1 MLTTLARIVK
11 YGIQSFQRNVLTSI
25 ATIIVMVL
33 ALLVFQGLIMFNIL
47 TKSAVQSL
55 QDKIDISVY
64 FKTIISEDKILEI
77 SRSIESLEEVKTVT
91 YVSREKALELFGEKY
106 KGNETI
112 SQALEELET
121 NPLLASVNIK
131 ARDPNDYAK
140 IAEYIDEGFADEI
153 QKISY
158 TESRVA
164 IDRLNKIV
172 DTAEKMGFALT
183 LFLAFTAILV
193 TFNTIQLA
201 IYSNRE
207 EISIM
212 RLVGASN
219 IFIRGPY
226 VVEAVLF
233 GIMATFIS
241 MALMIPVIQMSAPY
255 ITSFLNDNIET
266 HFYGNF
272 LSFFF
277 YQLLFG
283 ISLGVISGVIAI
295 RRYLRV

>member
-1 MLTTLARIVK
+1 MFTTLARIIK
-11 YGIQSFQRNVLTSI
+11 YGIQNFRRNALTSI

-47 TKSAVQSL
+47 TKSAVASL

-64 FKTIISEDKILEI
+64 FKTTVPEDEILKIA
-77 SRSIESLEEVKTVT
+77 RSIESLEEVKTVT
-91 YVSREKALELFGEKY
+91 YISRDKALELFEEKY
-106 KGNETI
+106 KGNTTI

-131 ARDPNDYAK
+131 ARDSNEYGT
-140 IAEYIDEGFADEI
+140 IAEYVQEGFTEEVH
-153 QKISY
+153 KISY

-164 IDRLNKIV
+164 IDRLNKII
-172 DTAEKMGFALT
+172 DTAEKMGFGLT

-207 EISIM
+207 EIAIM

-226 VVEAVLF
+226 MIEAVLF
-233 GIMATFIS
+233 GVFATLVS
-241 MALMIPVIQMSAPY
+241 MAIMTPLVNVSAPY
-255 ITSFLNDNIET
+255 VSSFLNENIGT

-272 LSFFF
+272 FSFFF

-283 ISLGVISGVIAI
+283 IVLGIISGVIAI
-295 RRYLRV
+295 RRYLKV

>member
-1 MLTTLARIVK
+1 MLTTLARIIK
-11 YGIQSFQRNVLTSI
+11 YGIQSFRRNVLTSI

-33 ALLVFQGLIMFNIL
+33 ALLVFQGLIMFNML
-47 TKSAVQSL
+47 TKIAVQSL

-64 FKTIISEDKILEI
+64 FKTTVPEDKILEI

-91 YVSREKALELFGEKY
+91 YVSREKALELFEEKY

-112 SQALEELET
+112 SQALDELET

-131 ARDPNDYAK
+131 ARDPNEYGK
-140 IAEYIDEGFADEI
+140 IAEYINGGFAEEV
-153 QKISY
+153 QKVSY

-164 IDRLNKIV
+164 IERLNKIV

-233 GIMATFIS
+233 GIVATFIS

-272 LSFFF
+272 FSFFF

-283 ISLGVISGVIAI
+283 IGLGVISGVIAI